1 MKESPLFA
9 KTYDFIQWLIP
20 HTLKF
25 PREQRFVV
33 AERLQN
39 TVLDFMESI
48 YQATD
53 KTQQTAALKQ
63 ADLKLNEAQANL
75 MQARGAFDPKIEVD
89 FNEKQFKNNEY
100 YSILNSS
107 FKIPTWYGIELK
119 AGFDN
124 AEGMYVNP
132 ENTLPNSGLTSFG
145 ISIPVGQGLFINQR
159 MADIRKAKIAQN
171 LNAAERNLQ
180 AIEVLYEAS
189 VSYANW
195 KRAFEEV
202 KLYENYL
209 VNASNR
215 YKGIEKLISEGDK
228 PAIDSIEAGIVV
240 KTRLLNL
247 EDAKLKLIKAKLE
260 LSNYLWLEN
269 NVPLELKDDLIP
281 EITLSKTIKE
291 VLQINE
297 LNPIDL
303 NNHPKIKALD
313 AKIAMQKVD
322 RKLKANALLP
332 KLDLSYNY
340 LSEPS
345 YIDNYRFEDYKIGV
359 NFSFPIFLR
368 KERGS
373 LKLADLKIQDSEFGL
388 QFERKNLENKIKA
401 QQQEIVSL
409 QKQQDYN
416 NKLVKD
422 FTTLLNAEDRLFE
435 MGESSLFIINSRENS
450 LVSSQINEIALEN
463 RYLNAVIGLYKTL
476 ANPQ

>member
-1 MKESPLFA
+1 MKSKLFYIFIFICSSMILFGQNNPTEFTYNEFLGYVKKYHPL
-9 KTYDFIQWLIP
+9 
-20 HTLKF
+20 
-25 PREQRFVV
+25 V
-33 AERLQN
+33 
-39 TVLDFMESI
+39 
-48 YQATD
+48 
-53 KTQQTAALKQ
+53 KQ

-189 VSYANW
+189 ISYANW

-297 LNPIDL
+297 LRTIDL
-303 NNHPKIKALD
+303 DNHPKIQALD
-313 AKIAMQKVD
+313 AKIAMLKVD

-373 LKLADLKIQDSEFGL
+373 LKLSDLKIQDSEFGL

>member
-1 MKESPLFA
+1 MKSKLFYIFIFICSSMSLFGQNNPTEFTYNEFLGYVKKYHPL
-9 KTYDFIQWLIP
+9 
-20 HTLKF
+20 
-25 PREQRFVV
+25 V
-33 AERLQN
+33 
-39 TVLDFMESI
+39 
-48 YQATD
+48 
-53 KTQQTAALKQ
+53 KQ
-63 ADLKLNEAQANL
+63 ADLKLSEAQANL

-89 FNEKQFKNNEY
+89 FNEKQFKDNQY

-124 AEGMYVNP
+124 SEGIYVNP

-145 ISIPVGQGLFINQR
+145 ISVPVGQGLFINQR

-313 AKIAMQKVD
+313 AKIAMLKVD
-322 RKLKANALLP
+322 KKLKANALLP
-332 KLDLSYNY
+332 KLDVSYNY

-359 NFSFPIFLR
+359 NFSFPLFLR
-368 KERGS
+368 KERAGV
-373 LKLADLKIQDSEFGL
+373 KLATIKIQDSEFGL
-388 QFERKNLENKIKA
+388 QFERKSLENKIKS
-401 QQQEIVSL
+401 QQQEIASL
-409 QKQQDYN
+409 EKQREYIRKLIQDYN
-416 NKLVKD
+416 
-422 FTTLLNAEDRLFE
+422 TLLNAEDRLFE
-435 MGESSLFIINSRENS
+435 MGESSLFVKLLLSFLIM
-450 LVSSQINEIALEN
+450 
-463 RYLNAVIGLYKTL
+463 
-476 ANPQ
+476 

>member
-1 MKESPLFA
+1 MKSKLFYIFIFICSSMNLFGQNNPTEFTYNEFLGYVKKYHPL
-9 KTYDFIQWLIP
+9 
-20 HTLKF
+20 
-25 PREQRFVV
+25 V
-33 AERLQN
+33 
-39 TVLDFMESI
+39 
-48 YQATD
+48 
-53 KTQQTAALKQ
+53 KQ

-89 FNEKQFKNNEY
+89 FNEKQFKDNQY

-124 AEGMYVNP
+124 SEGIYVNP

-145 ISIPVGQGLFINQR
+145 ISVPVGQGLFINQR

-313 AKIAMQKVD
+313 AKIAMLKVD
-322 RKLKANALLP
+322 KKLKANALLP
-332 KLDLSYNY
+332 KLDVSYNY

-359 NFSFPIFLR
+359 NFSFPLFLR
-368 KERGS
+368 KERAGV
-373 LKLADLKIQDSEFGL
+373 KLATIKIQDTEFGL
-388 QFERKNLENKIKA
+388 QFERKSLENKIKS
-401 QQQEIVSL
+401 QQQEIASL
-409 QKQQDYN
+409 EKQREYIRKLIQDYN
-416 NKLVKD
+416 
-422 FTTLLNAEDRLFE
+422 TLLNAEDRLFE
-435 MGESSLFIINSRENS
+435 MGESSLFVINSRENT

-463 RYLNAVIGLYKTL
+463 RYLNTIIGLYKTI
-476 ANPQ
+476 ANAN

>member
-1 MKESPLFA
+1 MNLFGQNNPTEFTYNEFLGYVKKYHPL
-9 KTYDFIQWLIP
+9 
-20 HTLKF
+20 
-25 PREQRFVV
+25 V
-33 AERLQN
+33 
-39 TVLDFMESI
+39 
-48 YQATD
+48 
-53 KTQQTAALKQ
+53 KQ

-89 FNEKQFKNNEY
+89 FNEKQFKDNQY

-124 AEGMYVNP
+124 SEGIYVNP

-145 ISIPVGQGLFINQR
+145 ISVPVGQGLFINQR

-313 AKIAMQKVD
+313 AKIAMLKVD
-322 RKLKANALLP
+322 KKLKANALLP
-332 KLDLSYNY
+332 KLDVSYNY

-359 NFSFPIFLR
+359 NFSFPLFLR
-368 KERGS
+368 KERAGI
-373 LKLADLKIQDSEFGL
+373 KLATIKIQDSEFGL
-388 QFERKNLENKIKA
+388 QFERKSLENKIKS
-401 QQQEIVSL
+401 QQQEITSL
-409 QKQQDYN
+409 EKQREYIRKLIQDYN
-416 NKLVKD
+416 
-422 FTTLLNAEDRLFE
+422 TLLNAEDRLFE
-435 MGESSLFIINSRENS
+435 MGESSLFVINSRENT
-450 LVSSQINEIALEN
+450 LVSSQINEIVLEN
-463 RYLNAVIGLYKTL
+463 RYLNAIIGLYKTL
-476 ANPQ
+476 ANPK

>member
-1 MKESPLFA
+1 MNLFGQNNPTEFTYNEFLGYVKKYHPL
-9 KTYDFIQWLIP
+9 
-20 HTLKF
+20 
-25 PREQRFVV
+25 V
-33 AERLQN
+33 
-39 TVLDFMESI
+39 
-48 YQATD
+48 
-53 KTQQTAALKQ
+53 KQ

-89 FNEKQFKNNEY
+89 FNEKQFKDNEY

-189 VSYANW
+189 ISYANW

-297 LNPIDL
+297 LRTIDL
-303 NNHPKIKALD
+303 DNHPKIQALD
-313 AKIAMQKVD
+313 AKIAMLKVD

-373 LKLADLKIQDSEFGL
+373 LKLSDLKIQDSEFGL

-416 NKLVKD
+416 DKLVKD

>member
-1 MKESPLFA
+1 MNLFGQNNPTEFTYNEFLGYVKKYHPL
-9 KTYDFIQWLIP
+9 
-20 HTLKF
+20 
-25 PREQRFVV
+25 V
-33 AERLQN
+33 
-39 TVLDFMESI
+39 
-48 YQATD
+48 
-53 KTQQTAALKQ
+53 KQ

-89 FNEKQFKNNEY
+89 FNEKQFKDNQY

-124 AEGMYVNP
+124 SEGIYVNP

-145 ISIPVGQGLFINQR
+145 ISVPVGQGLFINQR

-180 AIEVLYEAS
+180 AIEVLHEAS
-189 VSYANW
+189 VSYVNW

-313 AKIAMQKVD
+313 AKIAMLKVD
-322 RKLKANALLP
+322 KKLKANALLP
-332 KLDLSYNY
+332 KLDVSYNY

-359 NFSFPIFLR
+359 NFSFPLFLR
-368 KERGS
+368 KERAGV
-373 LKLADLKIQDSEFGL
+373 KLATIKIQDSEFGL
-388 QFERKNLENKIKA
+388 QFERKSLENKIKS
-401 QQQEIVSL
+401 QQQEITSL
-409 QKQQDYN
+409 EKQREYIRKLIQDYN
-416 NKLVKD
+416 
-422 FTTLLNAEDRLFE
+422 TLLNAEDRLFE
-435 MGESSLFIINSRENS
+435 MGESSLFVINSRENT

-463 RYLNAVIGLYKTL
+463 RYLNAIISLYKTL

>member
-1 MKESPLFA
+1 MKSKLFYIFIFICSSMNLFGQNNPTEFTYNEFLGYVKKYHPL
-9 KTYDFIQWLIP
+9 
-20 HTLKF
+20 
-25 PREQRFVV
+25 V
-33 AERLQN
+33 
-39 TVLDFMESI
+39 
-48 YQATD
+48 
-53 KTQQTAALKQ
+53 KQ

-89 FNEKQFKNNEY
+89 FNEKQFKDNQY

-124 AEGMYVNP
+124 SEGIYVNP

-145 ISIPVGQGLFINQR
+145 ISVPVGQGLFINQR

-313 AKIAMQKVD
+313 AKIAMLKVD
-322 RKLKANALLP
+322 KKLKANALLP
-332 KLDLSYNY
+332 KLDVSYNY

-359 NFSFPIFLR
+359 NFSFPLFLR
-368 KERGS
+368 KERAGV
-373 LKLADLKIQDSEFGL
+373 KLATIKIQDSEFGL
-388 QFERKNLENKIKA
+388 QFERKSLENKIKS
-401 QQQEIVSL
+401 QQQEIASL
-409 QKQQDYN
+409 EKQREYIRKLIQDYN
-416 NKLVKD
+416 
-422 FTTLLNAEDRLFE
+422 TLLNAEDRLFE
-435 MGESSLFIINSRENS
+435 MGESSLFVINSRENS
-450 LVSSQINEIALEN
+450 LVSSQINEIVLEN
-463 RYLNAVIGLYKTL
+463 RYLNAIIGLYKTL

>member
-1 MKESPLFA
+1 MNLFGQNNPTEFTYNEFLGYVKKYHPL
-9 KTYDFIQWLIP
+9 
-20 HTLKF
+20 
-25 PREQRFVV
+25 V
-33 AERLQN
+33 
-39 TVLDFMESI
+39 
-48 YQATD
+48 
-53 KTQQTAALKQ
+53 KQ

-89 FNEKQFKNNEY
+89 FNEKQFKDNQY

-124 AEGMYVNP
+124 SEGIYVNP

-145 ISIPVGQGLFINQR
+145 ISVPVGQGLFINQR
-159 MADIRKAKIAQN
+159 MADLRKAKIARN
-171 LNAAERNLQ
+171 LNVAERNLQ
-180 AIEVLYEAS
+180 AVEVIYEAS
-189 VSYANW
+189 VSYMNW
-195 KRAFEEV
+195 KRSFDEV
-202 KLYENYL
+202 KLYETYL
-209 VNASNR
+209 ENALIR
-215 YKGIEKLISEGDK
+215 YNGVSKLIEEGDK
-228 PAIDSIEAGIVV
+228 PAIDSVEAGIAV
-240 KTRLLNL
+240 KTRRLNL
-247 EDAKLKLIKAKLE
+247 EDAKLKLTKAKLE

-269 NVPLELKDDLIP
+269 NIPLELNDNLFP
-281 EITLSKTIKE
+281 EVTLSKTIKE

-297 LNPIDL
+297 LGTIDL
-303 NNHPKIKALD
+303 DNHPKIQALD
-313 AKIAMQKVD
+313 AKIALLKVD

-388 QFERKNLENKIKA
+388 QFERKSLENKIKS

-416 NKLVKD
+416 DKLVKD
-422 FTTLLNAEDRLFE
+422 FSTLLNAEDRLFE
-435 MGESSLFIINSRENS
+435 MGESSLFVINSRENS
-450 LVSSQINEIALEN
+450 LVSSQINEIVLEN
-463 RYLNAVIGLYKTL
+463 RYLIAIIGLYKTL

>member
-1 MKESPLFA
+1 MKPKLF
-9 KTYDFIQWLIP
+9 YIFIFICSSLS
-20 HTLKF
+20 F
-25 PREQRFVV
+25 FG
-33 AERLQN
+33 QN
-39 TVLDFMESI
+39 TPTEFSFNEFLGYVKKYHPLV
-48 YQATD
+48 
-53 KTQQTAALKQ
+53 KQ

-89 FNEKQFKNNEY
+89 FSEKQFKDSEY

-124 AEGMYVNP
+124 AEGIYVNP
-132 ENTLPNSGLTSFG
+132 ENTLPNSGLTSLG
-145 ISIPVGQGLFINQR
+145 ISVPLGQGLFINQR
-159 MADIRKAKIAQN
+159 MADIRKAKIARN
-171 LNAAERNLQ
+171 LNVAERNLQ
-180 AIEVLYEAS
+180 AVEVIYEAS
-189 VSYANW
+189 VSYVNW
-195 KRAFEEV
+195 KRSFDEV

-209 VNASNR
+209 ENALMR
-215 YKGIEKLISEGDK
+215 YNGVSKLIEEGDK
-228 PAIDSIEAGIVV
+228 PAIDSVEAGIAV
-240 KTRLLNL
+240 KTRKLNL
-247 EDAKLKLIKAKLE
+247 EEAKLKFTKAKLE

-269 NVPLELKDDLIP
+269 NIPLELNDGLQPEDL
-281 EITLSKTIKE
+281 LSKSIKE
-291 VLQINE
+291 TLQINE
-297 LNPIDL
+297 LGTIDL
-303 NNHPKIKALD
+303 DNHPKIKALD
-313 AKIAMQKVD
+313 AKIAMLKVD

-359 NFSFPIFLR
+359 NFAFPIFLR

-409 QKQQDYN
+409 EKQQDYN

-422 FTTLLNAEDRLFE
+422 FSTLLNAEDRLFE
-435 MGESSLFIINSRENS
+435 MGESSLFVINSRENS
-450 LVSSQINEIALEN
+450 LVSSQLNEIALEN
-463 RYLNAVIGLYKTL
+463 RYLNAIIGLYKTI

>member
-1 MKESPLFA
+1 MKSKLFYIFIFICSSMSLFGQNNPTEFTYNEFLGYVKKYHPL
-9 KTYDFIQWLIP
+9 
-20 HTLKF
+20 
-25 PREQRFVV
+25 V
-33 AERLQN
+33 
-39 TVLDFMESI
+39 
-48 YQATD
+48 
-53 KTQQTAALKQ
+53 KQ

-89 FNEKQFKNNEY
+89 FNEKQFKDNQY

-124 AEGMYVNP
+124 SEGIYVNP
-132 ENTLPNSGLTSFG
+132 ENTIPNSGLTSFG
-145 ISIPVGQGLFINQR
+145 ISVPVGQGLFINQR

-180 AIEVLYEAS
+180 AIEVLHEAS
-189 VSYANW
+189 VSYVNW

-313 AKIAMQKVD
+313 AKIAMLKVD
-322 RKLKANALLP
+322 KKLKANALLP
-332 KLDLSYNY
+332 KLDVSYNY

-359 NFSFPIFLR
+359 NFSFPLFLR
-368 KERGS
+368 KERAGV
-373 LKLADLKIQDSEFGL
+373 KLATIKIQDSEFGL
-388 QFERKNLENKIKA
+388 QFERKSLENKIKS
-401 QQQEIVSL
+401 QQQEITSL
-409 QKQQDYN
+409 EKQREYIRKLIQDYN
-416 NKLVKD
+416 
-422 FTTLLNAEDRLFE
+422 TLLNAEDRLFE
-435 MGESSLFIINSRENS
+435 MGESSLFVINSRENT

-463 RYLNAVIGLYKTL
+463 RYLNAIIGLYKTL
-476 ANPQ
+476 ANPK